1 MFNVLFVC
9 TENTCRS
16 PLAEYLTKHLLKELN
31 IKNVIVKSCGISVT
45 SVSKI
50 ADNSKK
56 ILKELGIKFRFKPK
70 QITNKMVEEADLI
83 LTMTM
88 QHKIAVSLKYD
99 CFNKLYTF
107 AEYTNGKDILDP
119 YGGDLN
125 VYRQTASD
133 IYNNCL
139 LLIKKLSK
147 KGVINV

>member
-1 MFNVLFVC
+1 
-9 TENTCRS
+9 
-16 PLAEYLTKHLLKELN
+16 
-31 IKNVIVKSCGISVT
+31 
-45 SVSKI
+45 
-50 ADNSKK
+50 
-56 ILKELGIKFRFKPK
+56 
-70 QITNKMVEEADLI
+70 MVEEADLI